1 MARIV
6 PEKYIHPY
14 LPYSRRTDT
23 LCNIGEFG
31 RGNVRIVPCIIE
43 EYEAESAE
51 GALVLQGKYKAL
63 FHAEFVIVKGY
74 QVPLHSNDENNC
86 NVYLVTHQNCT
97 VY

>member
-31 RGNVRIVPCIIE
+31 RIVPCIIE

-51 GALVLQGKYKAL
+51 GALVLQGN
-63 FHAEFVIVKGY
+63 HNEFVV
-74 QVPLHSNDENNC
+74 QQFE
-86 NVYLVTHQNCT
+86 
-97 VY
+97 